1 MKKSYTSEELG
12 SLLEEVSKDFSAFLA
27 KSEDESE
34 KKDPKEEGEKQEM
47 PKDESKKMDS
57 EMPKEES
64 MKEEPKKE
72 MSEGKESGEAPES
85 KMPMEGE
92 KQGMPAEDHGYDQ
105 EDMDHM
111 HQMYSTMSKGE
122 LKAHHD
128 IIRKCMD
135 GMGFAKCESGMA
147 KAEMEDAAKD
157 AEGFRPNGGPS
168 DGEAASTKTPKASD
182 TQALEKSE
190 KGLVLEV
197 SSDKEIALIKS
208 ELQIAKSENEKSKKE
223 LEAAVAFITKF
234 VEKTAPAGRAITSTD
249 IIAKTENVNGN
260 EKPLSKSE
268 IMVKLSSKAK
278 DPTLS
283 KSDRD
288 AITSYCLSKSNIS
301 KVSHLLK

>member
-12 SLLEEVSKDFSAFLA
+12 SLLDEVSKDFSAFLA

-47 PKDESKKMDS
+47 PKEESKAS
-57 EMPKEES
+57 ETPKEDGS
-64 MKEEPKKE
+64 KEEPKKD
-72 MSEGKESGEAPES
+72 MSEGKKDGEPEQS
-85 KMPMEGE
+85 EMPMEGE
-92 KQGMPAEDHGYDQ
+92 KQEMPAEDHGYDDK
-105 EDMDHM
+105 DMQDM
-111 HQMYSTMSKGE
+111 HSMYSTMPKSE
-122 LKAHHD
+122 LKIHHD
-128 IIRKCMD
+128 AIRKCMD

-147 KAEMEDAAKD
+147 KAETEHAAKD

-168 DGEAASTKTPKASD
+168 DGEAASSKTPKASGD
-182 TQALEKSE
+182 QALEKSE
-190 KGLVLEV
+190 KNLVINV

-208 ELQIAKSENEKSKKE
+208 ELQAVKAENDKSKKE
-223 LEAAVAFITKF
+223 LADALSFLTKF
-234 VEKTAPAGRAITSTD
+234 VEKTAPAGKAITSMD